1 LLIWHNP
8 YYITTPLSYTI
19 HKIPYYTEIRRGL
32 FLWLADS
39 LAAIAESLGWNKKED
54 KKEELA
60 GRIIKRFPVSFHI
73 FKIRR
78 SILKTIGKRKRNE
91 EKVKDI
97 FVVVPKRGVML
108 KLKAEEI
115 KIN

>member
-1 LLIWHNP
+1 MAQSLL
-8 YYITTPLSYTI
+8 YYKASYAI
-19 HKIPYYTEIRRGL
+19 HKTPYYTEIRRRL

-60 GRIIKRFPVSFHI
+60 GRFKKRVPGRV
-73 FKIRR
+73 
-78 SILKTIGKRKRNE
+78 ILKTIGKRKRNE

-97 FVVVPKRGVML
+97 FVVVSKRGVIL
-108 KLKAEEI
+108 KLKAEGI

>member
-1 LLIWHNP
+1 MLIWHNP
-8 YYITTPLSYTI
+8 CHITRLLI
-19 HKIPYYTEIRRGL
+19 L
-32 FLWLADS
+32 FTRPRITRKLGKGFSWLADS

-60 GRIIKRFPVSFHI
+60 RRIKKKFPVSFHI
-73 FKIRR
+73 SKIRR
-78 SILKTIGKRKRNE
+78 AILKTIGKRKRNE

-108 KLKAEEI
+108 KLKIEEI

>member
-1 LLIWHNP
+1 M
-8 YYITTPLSYTI
+8 
-19 HKIPYYTEIRRGL
+19 
-32 FLWLADS
+32 
-39 LAAIAESLGWNKKED
+39 
-54 KKEELA
+54 
-60 GRIIKRFPVSFHI
+60 
-73 FKIRR
+73 
-78 SILKTIGKRKRNE
+78 NE

>member
-1 LLIWHNP
+1 M
-8 YYITTPLSYTI
+8 
-19 HKIPYYTEIRRGL
+19 
-32 FLWLADS
+32 ADS

-54 KKEELA
+54 KKEELVR
-60 GRIIKRFPVSFHI
+60 RIKKRFPG
-73 FKIRR
+73 KA
-78 SILKTIGKRKRNE
+78 ILKTIGKRKINE

-97 FVVVPKRGVML
+97 FVVVPKRGVIL

>member
-1 LLIWHNP
+1 LAEEKYRHFKKLYGGADCKIDILVSSRDRREDERYIGIFLIR
-8 YYITTPLSYTI
+8 T
-19 HKIPYYTEIRRGL
+19 
-32 FLWLADS
+32 
-39 LAAIAESLGWNKKED
+39 
-54 KKEELA
+54 
-60 GRIIKRFPVSFHI
+60 
-73 FKIRR
+73 
-78 SILKTIGKRKRNE
+78 ILKTIGERKINE